1 MKTALAHLPEKKQAE
16 LKAIVGAVIPRFTE
30 IEMIIL
36 FGSYAR
42 GNWVEDSFVEKGVT
56 HVYKSDYDLLI
67 ILHKNAHA
75 NSDPL
80 IENITGQIETLNLPT
95 PVTPI
100 FHSIEFVNE
109 ALNEGNYFF
118 GDIQDY
124 GILLFTTSR
133 HQLVPKRELNA
144 VEARAKAEKD
154 FNYWFQSAEF
164 FFDDYRS
171 NFEKERYNQAAFQL
185 HQAAERYYNTVQLV
199 FTGYKSRTHN
209 IEILGNVAVSCN
221 MRFNEIFPRASIQE
235 KNRFKLLKKAY
246 TEARYNMDYK
256 ISREDLEYLSGRV
269 ELLKKLTA
277 EVCRERINSFAS
289 E

>member
-1 MKTALAHLPEKKQAE
+1 MNTALGHLPENKQAE
-16 LKAIVGAVIPRFTE
+16 LKAIVGAVIPKFSE

-42 GNWVEDSFVEKGVT
+42 GNWVEDSFVEKGIT

-80 IENITGQIETLNLPT
+80 IEKITDKIEELNLPT

-100 FHSIEFVNE
+100 FHSIEFVKQ
-109 ALNEGNYFF
+109 ALNEGSYFF
-118 GDIQDY
+118 GDIQEY
-124 GILLFTTSR
+124 GIVLFNTGRNELTA
-133 HQLVPKRELNA
+133 KRELSSE
-144 VEARAKAEKD
+144 EAKAKAERD
-154 FNYWFQSAEF
+154 FNNWFQTANRFLETFEF
-164 FFDDYRS
+164 NLSKNYL
-171 NFEKERYNQAAFQL
+171 NEAAFQL
-185 HQAAERYYNTVQLV
+185 HQAAERYYNTIQLV

-209 IEILGNVAVSCN
+209 IEILGKIANSCDMKFSAV
-221 MRFNEIFPRASIQE
+221 FPRVTLHE

-246 TEARYNMDYK
+246 TEARYNMDFK
-256 ISREDLEYLSGRV
+256 VSEQDLEYLSARV

-277 EVCRERINSFAS
+277 EICQERINSFAS
-289 E
+289 T